1 MWGDEFNSG
10 KINNNIWQYG
20 TTYDQVPDDNVYY
33 NKDLVQV
40 DDSGEVVFTIEY
52 KDEKFYHPPDLHTKS
67 TMNYKFGYIE
77 MRAKLPFAKNAWSA
91 FWMQSIVDNEGTLAK
106 TDKTVYNSYKSEIDV
121 FETFGSPDSFV
132 SNLHK
137 WYKVKSGE
145 TEITYDEQLT
155 KYHRY
160 EYVFDQK
167 EKSEYHIIGM
177 EWTDKYIK
185 MFLDGVP
192 VPFGCF
198 NYSDF
203 DTSSLRFEGG
213 ATFLGSGA
221 GYQGF
226 LEPLLVSIGTAVAN
240 ADQPDMNNLPNE
252 YRIDWIRLYQKNPVK
267 NSTIWTR

>member
-1 MWGDEFNSG
+1 MWGDEFNKGEIDS
-10 KINNNIWQYG
+10 NIWQYG
-20 TTYDQVPDDNVYY
+20 TTYDDGTDNVYY
-33 NKDLVQV
+33 NSDLVQV

-77 MRAKLPFAKNAWSA
+77 MRAKIPFSKNAWST
-91 FWMQSIVDNEGTLAK
+91 FWMQSIVDNDGTLAT

-177 EWTDKYIK
+177 EWTEKYIK
-185 MFLDGVP
+185 MFVDGKPYV
-192 VPFGCF
+192 CF
-198 NYSDF
+198 NYSEF
-203 DTSSLRFEGG
+203 DTD
-213 ATFLGSGA
+213 FLKFVSTNPDGPIK

-240 ADQPDMNNLPNE
+240 ADEPDMNNLPNE